1 MEIEEYI
8 IADDKRLVELSLGG
22 DHMAFEDLFNRY
34 NDAIRRLFLLRST
47 SADDTE
53 DLLQETFIKVYIH
66 LSDYS
71 PRYTFG
77 QWVYTIARNTLIDH
91 VRRRVDDVSIDEG
104 FRSPASSTPTPE
116 ESVIIGQTR
125 AHFEASLEALS
136 DDYRRIVEMRFLD
149 EYSYEE
155 IAEKLDCPINTVKT
169 RIRRAK
175 AAVCKMILEQE

>member
-1 MEIEEYI
+1 MEIDDYI
-8 IADDKRLVELSLGG
+8 VATDAQLVALSAEG
-22 DHMAFEDLFNRY
+22 DHQAFEYLFTRY
-34 NDAIRRLFLLRST
+34 KESIQRLFEHRLGSRD
-47 SADDTE
+47 AVD

-71 PRYTFG
+71 PNYTFG
-77 QWVYTIARNTLIDH
+77 QWAYTIARNTLIDH

-155 IAEKLDCPINTVKT
+155 IAEKLGCPINTVKT

-175 AAVCKMILEQE
+175 AAVCKMIVDKE